1 MREQGAISFH
11 CKHEL
16 LFYLLDAAFLARE
29 KAKADAEYYAAHK
42 YATSNKV
49 TTPHVLPSNCFNFM
63 VSSVVELAVFN
74 VRKG

>member
-1 MREQGAISFH
+1 MAIFFH
-11 CKHEL
+11 CKHVL

-49 TTPHVLPSNCFNFM
+49 TTPHVLPSNFSG
-63 VSSVVELAVFN
+63 VHSISWVLVW
-74 VRKG
+74 